1 MKGVAILWCIVL
13 ALFFGNTCTQS
24 KESNQDTMISTDIID
39 EASAQWLSIQGVE
52 GVAEGEKDGKPCI
65 LVMTS
70 AEPSELSSKIP
81 DTFKGYVVVLEKTG
95 EIKAY

>member
-1 MKGVAILWCIVL
+1 
-13 ALFFGNTCTQS
+13 
-24 KESNQDTMISTDIID
+24 MISIDIID
-39 EASAQWLSIQGVE
+39 EASAKWLSIQGVE

-70 AEPSELSSKIP
+70 AEPSELSDKIP